1 MNNAISDYQK
11 WKQQGESLRL
21 QAKQAMETRFRDL
34 LLEAAQLAQEYRSDF
49 GSNLKPPAQIT
60 AFRFKVGSKTATRKA
75 AKPAAPKLDP
85 KVVEYQKRLAQTNKK
100 LEAARA
106 AGKPTKNL
114 EDKVYEIEDALKL
127 AVAHD

>member
-34 LLEAAQLAQEYRSDF
+34 LLEAAHLAHEYRSDF
-49 GSNLKPPAQIT
+49 GSKPKPPPQIT
-60 AFRFKVGSKTATRKA
+60 AFRFKAGSKTSVRKP
-75 AKPAAPKLDP
+75 AKPPAPKADP
-85 KVVEYQKRLAQTNKK
+85 KILEFQKRLAQTNKK
-100 LEAARA
+100 LEAAKA

-114 EDKVYEIEDALKL
+114 EDKVYE
-127 AVAHD
+127 